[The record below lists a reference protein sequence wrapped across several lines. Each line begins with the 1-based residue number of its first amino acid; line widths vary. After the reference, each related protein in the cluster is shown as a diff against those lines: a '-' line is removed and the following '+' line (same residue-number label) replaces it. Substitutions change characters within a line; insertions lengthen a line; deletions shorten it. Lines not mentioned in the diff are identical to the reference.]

1 MVRDFTVLTFRALLK
16 RLADAGYS
24 FQSCREFYNSPAA
37 RVVVLRH
44 DVDKRPRNSL
54 VTAEIEHEA
63 GISGTYYFRSHNG
76 MFEEETIQKISKLG
90 HEIGYHYEDMQIV
103 SRKSKVESRKS
114 KGESQKSGSSG
125 EEELAEVAF
134 AGFREN
140 MARLRNIV
148 PVDTICMHGS
158 PLSSSD
164 SRVLWKYYDY
174 GTLGIIAEPYL
185 DFSLEGLLYLTDTGR
200 RWNGSSVSVRDRVYT
215 REEGYYAGW
224 KRKPLPGSAMFMT
237 EKSTALQRQ
246 YSFRKTGIII
256 QTISSA
262 NMPERLMITL
272 HPQRWND
279 GPLPWLREYLWQNS
293 KNAVK
298 YFMVKKI

>member
-1 MVRDFTVLTFRALLK
+1 MVRDFTILTFRTLLK

-24 FQSCREFYNSPAA
+24 FQSCRNFYNSPAA

-44 DVDKRPRNSL
+44 DVDKRPHSSI

-63 GISGTYYFRSHNG
+63 GISGTYYFRSRNG
-76 MFEEETIQKISKLG
+76 MFEEETVQQISKLG
-90 HEIGYHYEDMQIV
+90 HEIGYHYEDLQVV
-103 SRKSKVESRKS
+103 SRKSKVKC
-114 KGESQKSGSSG
+114 QKSGVNR
-125 EEELAEVAF
+125 EEELAAVAF
-134 AGFREN
+134 TGFREN
-140 MARLRNIV
+140 LARLRNIAH
-148 PVDTICMHGS
+148 VDTICMHGS

-164 SRVLWKYYDY
+164 SRVLWKYFDY
-174 GTLGIIAEPYL
+174 RTLGIIAEPYF

-215 REEGYYAGW
+215 RDESYYAGW
-224 KRKPLPGSAMFMT
+224 KRKPLPGSAMCIT

-246 YSFRKTGIII
+246 YSFRKTGNIMKAIG
-256 QTISSA
+256 A
-262 NMPERLMITL
+262 GNMPERLMITL

-279 GPLPWLREYLWQNS
+279 SPLPWLREYFWQNS

-298 YFMVKKI
+298 YFMIKKI